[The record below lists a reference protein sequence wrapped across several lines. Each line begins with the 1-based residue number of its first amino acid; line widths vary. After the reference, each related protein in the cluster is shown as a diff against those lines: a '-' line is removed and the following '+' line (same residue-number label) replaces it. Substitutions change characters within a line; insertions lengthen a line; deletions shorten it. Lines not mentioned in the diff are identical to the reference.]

1 MTSKSTESS
10 GEVNMEG
17 RKVSKGRIHEKVTPG
32 EILVEQL
39 ELKTSGDSL
48 RDYVE
53 HDFHEG
59 FRNSC
64 LSH

>member
-1 MTSKSTESS
+1 
-10 GEVNMEG
+10 MEG

-39 ELKTSGDSL
+39 ELKTTGDSL